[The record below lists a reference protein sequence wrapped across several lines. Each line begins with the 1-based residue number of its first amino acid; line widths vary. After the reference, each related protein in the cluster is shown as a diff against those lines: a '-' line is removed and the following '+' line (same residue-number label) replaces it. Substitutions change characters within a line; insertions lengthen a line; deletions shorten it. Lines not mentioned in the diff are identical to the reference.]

1 MAFWNR
7 KKNDPSETVPTAQRA
22 NALAE
27 KAQTLLEKNKRP
39 QAKNCYEDAL
49 EIYEALPE
57 NETSPQ
63 DRMRHAHC
71 CGALAEL
78 TTDPEA
84 AEPLYRRALELATAA
99 EKAESGLA
107 VDPVHYTEYA
117 RFLLNQKDIENAFS
131 LLKAGLESRKAAA
144 ERSAVGTTAQS
155 AADYCEEVIEVL
167 QDFKAATALRKWLEF
182 LLPIREAFAEKEPTS
197 ARRRDVISVLVRLGG
212 VCFQLEDA
220 EATNEYYDRALE
232 MFDELIDTENH
243 PLDKAAKSR
252 LLERI
257 ARQQEPEL

>member
-7 KKNDPSETVPTAQRA
+7 KKNDAEAAPTAQRA

-27 KAQTLLEKNKRP
+27 KAQLLLEKNKRP
-39 QAKNCYEDAL
+39 QARQGFEDAL
-49 EIYEALPE
+49 AIYEALSPE
-57 NETSPQ
+57 ASEPR
-63 DRMRHAHC
+63 DRMRHAYC

-78 TTDPEA
+78 TADPETA
-84 AEPLYRRALELATAA
+84 APLYRRALEIASAA
-99 EKAESGLA
+99 EKADGSLSIA
-107 VDPVHYTEYA
+107 PSHYTEYV
-117 RFLLNQKDIENAFS
+117 RFLLEQKDAENALP
-131 LLKAGLESRKAAA
+131 LLKEGLESRKAAA
-144 ERSAVGTTAQS
+144 LRGAAGTTAES

-167 QDFKAATALRKWLEF
+167 QDFKAITALRKWLEL
-182 LLPIREAFAEKEPTS
+182 LLPIREDFAEKEPTS
-197 ARRRDVISVLVRLGG
+197 TRRRDVISVLVRLGG
-212 VCFQLEDA
+212 ICFQLEDA

-243 PLDKAAKSR
+243 PLDKAAKGR